1 MSEAE
6 QLVIANEAKSAAD
19 ALAERGAWL
28 CFKPSG
34 RTPGQFYLSVGALM
48 RTGDTFEQAYQ
59 TCGGAIIW
67 PAADLSA
74 EQSRSA

>member
-1 MSEAE
+1 MTEAE
-6 QLVIANEAKSAAD
+6 QLALANEAKSAAD
-19 ALAERGAWL
+19 ALMDRGAWL
-28 CFKPSG
+28 CFKHNG
-34 RTPGQFYLSVGALM
+34 RTAGQFYLSVGALM